1 MKIYLHYFIFIFASV
16 GVSAKTKVNCPGRRI
31 PVMRNGEMVGY
42 KCDGAQQL
50 DSVIDNSSTIN
61 TIYSKIYPKLGL
73 SSKDTIIKVN
83 KVEFT
88 DPAVFQS
95 FLTGF
100 NEGKLCVKFRREDQ
114 FHRNCYVRNGKK
126 ERLSETLL

>member
-1 MKIYLHYFIFIFASV
+1 MKIFISLILIFVSI
-16 GVSAKTKVNCPGRRI
+16 GVSAQEKVNCTGRLI
-31 PVMRNGEMVGY
+31 PVMKNGEIVGS
-42 KCDGAQQL
+42 KCDGSQRIDL
-50 DSVIDNSSTIN
+50 GIDNSSTIN

-73 SSKDTIIKVN
+73 NSKDTIIKVN

-88 DPAVFQS
+88 DPTVFQS

-100 NEGKLCVKFRREDQ
+100 NAGKLCVKFRREDQ
-114 FHRNCYVRNGKK
+114 LHRNCYMRNGNK